1 MTNEGGL
8 YGQMTRMAPA
18 SSEEGCYRQF
28 SISVS
33 EFYIGTGVSYIH
45 LEMSEMHFTT

>member
-1 MTNEGGL
+1 MTNEGGFC
-8 YGQMTRMAPA
+8 GQMTRMAPA

-33 EFYIGTGVSYIH
+33 EFHIDTDVSYIH